1 MRTVSMI
8 ALVLIGATAVAAVSL
23 WRGAERIFSA
33 PPDTLQRPPD
43 QLKAFAAA
51 GGLGLGEQL
60 PPGSYVLQ
68 VVATTDAAKSK
79 SHRTAIQRVAFD
91 VEAARPR

>member
-1 MRTVSMI
+1 M
-8 ALVLIGATAVAAVSL
+8 
-23 WRGAERIFSA
+23 A

-43 QLKAFAAA
+43 QEKSFAAA

-68 VVATTDAAKSK
+68 VVATTEAAAGSK
-79 SHRTAIQRVAFD
+79 PSRTAIQRVAFD
-91 VEAARPR
+91 VEPAPPK

>member
-1 MRTVSMI
+1 M
-8 ALVLIGATAVAAVSL
+8 
-23 WRGAERIFSA
+23 A

-43 QLKAFAAA
+43 QEKSFAAA

-68 VVATTDAAKSK
+68 VVATAEAGSK
-79 SHRTAIQRVAFD
+79 PSRTAIQRVAFD
-91 VEAARPR
+91 VEPAPPK